1 MTPEVLLQALNDEVT
16 RHEGETGELPR
27 WIYLLPKDAAAID
40 RFLGTNVLAS
50 GLFGAQVK
58 ITSYPRQLAYLESLE
73 WRAEQLPFDRTIRL
87 FGRPPEGTGYE
98 GIGTSVTFDPMLAR
112 SQEAAVEAVSERLYD
127 NLIRAT
133 APVRGVFRHRGDFA
147 PYKIMQ
153 LFPSPRARAE
163 WVSEWFRTAPTL
175 LLNPQLIQ
183 NIQVALADTGALN
196 HLTPGVRATL
206 DGLL

>member
-73 WRAEQLPFDRTIRL
+73 WRAEQLSFDRTIRL

-133 APVRGVFRHRGDFA
+133 APVRGVFRHRGDFV

-153 LFPSPRARAE
+153 MLSPTRGAVDRAWVNESHLF
-163 WVSEWFRTAPTL
+163 L
-175 LLNPQLIQ
+175 DPQLVQ
-183 NIQVALADTGALN
+183 NVPVPLADTGALN
-196 HLTPGVRATL
+196 HLPPGVRATL
-206 DGLL
+206 DGPL